1 MGENGME
8 NEARMTNAG
17 ELTDDATSGAAGDAA
32 GHGGSDIGDRAQ
44 TGDLVSDRE
53 LGMTE
58 PLGAEERASG
68 GDLGGS
74 TWGSEPGGDPGSAL
88 GNPGDSDNDEQ
99 T

>member
-1 MGENGME
+1 ME
-8 NEARMTNAG
+8 DEARMTNAG
-17 ELTDDATSGAAGDAA
+17 EPADDRTTTGAADDAA

-58 PLGAEERASG
+58 PLGEEERAGG

-74 TWGSEPGGDPGSAL
+74 TWGADPGGDPGSAL
-88 GNPGDSDNDEQ
+88 GNPGDSGTEGQ
-99 T
+99 A